1 MDSFI
6 RLAWL
11 GVTFIQSFSLSMA
24 WLGLARMQIF
34 QQNNIDKRETFLW
47 GKISGF
53 RSSIKH
59 DYFVGLNV
67 RSVLMR
73 GKELSNIT
81 SSDCFL

>member
-1 MDSFI
+1 
-6 RLAWL
+6 
-11 GVTFIQSFSLSMA
+11 MA
-24 WLGLARMQIF
+24 WLGLTRMQIF

-59 DYFVGLNV
+59 DFFVGLNV

-73 GKELSNIT
+73 GKELSNII
-81 SSDCFL
+81 SSDCFLKQYNN